1 MLDSGGGQH
10 SVFAKALLNVLQENQ
25 GIMEGTRL
33 FQRLREV
40 VVYNADQTP
49 EYAPADKAGHEGGDF
64 IFVRRR

>member
-1 MLDSGGGQH
+1 
-10 SVFAKALLNVLQENQ
+10 VFAKALLNALQENP

-49 EYAPADKAGHEGGDF
+49 EYAPAEKAGHEGGDF
-64 IFVRRR
+64 IFVRQR